1 MLSGLTGI
9 KKGRPVRDG
18 LFCCHGSCA
27 AAAPR
32 AVWLRCTLPRVAP
45 CAWRLARGAL
55 RVAPSV
61 HEGVEP
67 AAVETLIWITIHGSQ
82 DIKEGLLD
90 VLIAQILFQEGK

>member
-1 MLSGLTGI
+1 MLSGLKGI

-18 LFCCHGSCA
+18 LFVAMAAVLLQRHGQYGCA
-27 AAAPR
+27 VRCR
-32 AVWLRCTLPRVAP
+32 AR
-45 CAWRLARGAL
+45 RLARGAW

-67 AAVETLIWITIHGSQ
+67 AAVEALIWITIHGSQ

>member
-27 AAAPR
+27 AA
-32 AVWLRCTLPRVAP
+32 LPREAP
-45 CAWRLARGAL
+45 CAW

>member
-9 KKGRPVRDG
+9 KKGRPVSDG

-45 CAWRLARGAL
+45 CAW

>member
-32 AVWLRCTLPRVAP
+32 AVWLRRALPRVAP
-45 CAWRLARGAL
+45 CAR

-67 AAVETLIWITIHGSQ
+67 AAVEALIWITIHGSQ